1 MFDLA
6 EHAFATKFSVWKYDR
21 KEPRMPK
28 AAMRGGGSRDR
39 LALLALCRGAE
50 IDWSL
55 IARHAVRPGGLGAL
69 MAGQIIE
76 RRAPDDQRRRLRAA
90 VERGLPLDEMAE
102 ALPGWLKSMKLTTVL
117 DEDYPLNLRAIPN
130 LPPFLF
136 YRGQLREDDA
146 YSVAVVGTRVPSAA
160 GVRRARKMAGLLAQ
174 QGVTVLSGLARG
186 IDTAA
191 HEAALEAGGRTIAVL
206 GSGLLN
212 VYPAEN
218 VRLAE
223 RIAQDGAVVSQFFPE
238 APPAAYNFP
247 RRNVVTSGM
256 GQGTV
261 VIEASAT
268 SGARMQARLALEH
281 GKKVFLLKSLV
292 EQHAWAKSFER
303 RGALAV
309 ADVGD
314 VLRHLR
320 PTEAIRDGTMQRRQ
334 LAIQLV

>member
-1 MFDLA
+1 
-6 EHAFATKFSVWKYDR
+6 
-21 KEPRMPK
+21 
-28 AAMRGGGSRDR
+28 MRGAVSHAH
-39 LALLALCRGAE
+39 LSLLALCRGAH

-55 IARHAVRPGGLGAL
+55 IARHAIRPGGLEAL
-69 MAGQIIE
+69 LAGQILE
-76 RRAPDDQRRRLRAA
+76 RRTPEDQRRRLRAA
-90 VERGLPLDEMAE
+90 VERGLPLDEIE
-102 ALPGWLKSMKLTTVL
+102 ESLPRWLKSMKLTTVL
-117 DEDYPLNLRAIPN
+117 DEDYPLNLRGIPN

-136 YRGQLREDDA
+136 YRGHLREDDA
-146 YSVAVVGTRVPSAA
+146 YSVAVVGTRHPSAA

-174 QGVTVLSGLARG
+174 RGVTVLSGLARG

-191 HEAALEAGGRTIAVL
+191 HEATLAAGGRTIAVL
-206 GSGLLN
+206 GSGLFRI
-212 VYPAEN
+212 YPSEN
-218 VRLAE
+218 SELAA
-223 RIAQDGAVVSQFFPE
+223 RIAGDGAAANPGDGAVVSQFFPE
-238 APPAAYNFP
+238 TPPAAYNFP

-292 EQHAWAKSFER
+292 DEYAWARGFAK
-303 RGALAV
+303 RGALVV
-309 ADVGD
+309 ADVED

-320 PTEAIRDGTMQRRQ
+320 SAEAIRQGTAQRRQ